1 MKHLLILLLLIPLVN
16 AQEIENY
23 HQYSSLDL
31 DFSLSAEINTESSKS
46 SSLDYLNTQLNII
59 PQSSDRQSTSNQKE
73 SATPTAEITE
83 GETILF
89 SWDKIYDTYTYN
101 YESKVKTKNIIYQI
115 PHIQFPIEEKLPED
129 VAEFTEAAKIIDINQ
144 DIIKQANEI
153 VEGQTDLFTAV
164 FLLADWTKTNINYD
178 LNTLTKTAELQSS
191 WVLKNKKGVCDEMT
205 ALFISMARSVGIPAR
220 FIAGRV
226 YTNIDYT
233 FGNHGWAEVYFPE
246 VGWVPYD
253 PTFGHYAW
261 IDPTHITLSRTI
273 DSAEPAV
280 SFSWKANNVD
290 VIPQELT
297 LETSVI
303 STGEKVTPIYDL
315 DVEPLEDNV
324 GPGSYVPIKII
335 TKTPY
340 NKFTSNTITVIKA
353 PDLTEDNVKAV
364 LLEPN
369 TEKETY
375 WIVKIPEEAE
385 SGFTY
390 STKIEV
396 KDLFGSTAQTDISYA
411 KDNRVTTKQEAE
423 DTVNSLLKTTKTY
436 SEELS
441 LSCSSSKE
449 YYFLDEIGEILCTI
463 KNTGNKQLTDIEI
476 CFLDCQST
484 SLGISEEKEITFQLD
499 PKELPPERKVTAK
512 VQEIELED
520 TLSITI
526 YEEANLRILDIDAPD
541 TASYNDI
548 ITLEI
553 ILDSPTKVTDVKIS
567 VNNQEA
573 LTIEEIQGSQST
585 NIQVPASNLVKG
597 INLRVDYK
605 DEKDKLYKT
614 QQSRE
619 IEITGVPFYAKILS
633 FFKNLF

>member
-1 MKHLLILLLLIPLVN
+1 
-16 AQEIENY
+16 
-23 HQYSSLDL
+23 
-31 DFSLSAEINTESSKS
+31 
-46 SSLDYLNTQLNII
+46 
-59 PQSSDRQSTSNQKE
+59 
-73 SATPTAEITE
+73 
-83 GETILF
+83 
-89 SWDKIYDTYTYN
+89 
-101 YESKVKTKNIIYQI
+101 
-115 PHIQFPIEEKLPED
+115 
-129 VAEFTEAAKIIDINQ
+129 
-144 DIIKQANEI
+144 
-153 VEGQTDLFTAV
+153 
-164 FLLADWTKTNINYD
+164 
-178 LNTLTKTAELQSS
+178 
-191 WVLKNKKGVCDEMT
+191 
-205 ALFISMARSVGIPAR
+205 
-220 FIAGRV
+220 
-226 YTNIDYT
+226 
-233 FGNHGWAEVYFPE
+233 
-246 VGWVPYD
+246 
-253 PTFGHYAW
+253 
-261 IDPTHITLSRTI
+261 
-273 DSAEPAV
+273 
-280 SFSWKANNVD
+280 
-290 VIPQELT
+290 
-297 LETSVI
+297 
-303 STGEKVTPIYDL
+303 
-315 DVEPLEDNV
+315 
-324 GPGSYVPIKII
+324 
-335 TKTPY
+335 
-340 NKFTSNTITVIKA
+340 
-353 PDLTEDNVKAV
+353 
-364 LLEPN
+364 
-369 TEKETY
+369 
-375 WIVKIPEEAE
+375 
-385 SGFTY
+385 
-390 STKIEV
+390 
-396 KDLFGSTAQTDISYA
+396 
-411 KDNRVTTKQEAE
+411 
-423 DTVNSLLKTTKTY
+423 SLLKTTKTY